1 MTSCSTAA
9 VITGLCRPDA
19 DIEVYNRGGMVRC
32 RCHIDGDDITTRLSG
47 NATYEWLG
55 RAAWDGQTLTH
66 VECTARM
73 EQECASY
80 ESFARRTAAKY
91 PHATCL

>member
-55 RAAWDGQTLTH
+55 RAVWDRPPPR
-66 VECTARM
+66 ARRG
-73 EQECASY
+73 AAGGGGGGSY